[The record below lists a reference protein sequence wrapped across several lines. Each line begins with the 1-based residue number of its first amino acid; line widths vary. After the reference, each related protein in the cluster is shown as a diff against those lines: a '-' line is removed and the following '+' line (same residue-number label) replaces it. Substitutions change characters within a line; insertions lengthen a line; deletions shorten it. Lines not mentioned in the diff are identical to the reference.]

1 MHGGSSAA
9 FCVIAMLL
17 GSAGCGGFDPPP
29 VVDEYDSIPARP
41 IPFTAATNRVPE
53 EFAVEEFPE
62 GESEE
67 PARQSGE
74 GRAVTLTPRSKS
86 AKATANPRPPANPP
100 TCELRTDA
108 RLAEFVGVWEGK
120 WDNQWR
126 VRYEFAMAPDGMSV
140 VGSYAYEEKR
150 GEPLRGTSA
159 RGLLTNG
166 FLRVNR
172 GMDIKLS
179 VADPKLA
186 LVVGRWANHTRTAV
200 LRKQ

>member
-1 MHGGSSAA
+1 MNACSSLA
-9 FCVIAMLL
+9 FCVTALL
-17 GSAGCGGFDPPP
+17 LASLGCGIDPPP
-29 VVDEYDSIPARP
+29 EVDEYESIPARP

-53 EFAVEEFPE
+53 EFAVEE
-62 GESEE
+62 SEE
-67 PARQSGE
+67 PRRASG
-74 GRAVTLTPRSKS
+74 GGQAVTLTPRSKS
-86 AKATANPRPPANPP
+86 SRPADNPRPPANPP

-120 WDNQWR
+120 WDNKWR

-140 VGSYAYEEKR
+140 VGSYAYEENH
-150 GEPLRGTSA
+150 GQPLRSTSA
-159 RGLLTNG
+159 RGLLTSG

-179 VADPKLA
+179 VADPTLA